1 VRFFSLERQA
11 MLSRWDNSCLENNV
25 NTIMTRYAIVSA
37 YINNQTDE
45 AWAEMKEAIA
55 KVDGLP
61 KVTIWR
67 DGSRSNGRSN
77 GATEVELRDV

>member
-1 VRFFSLERQA
+1 
-11 MLSRWDNSCLENNV
+11 M
-25 NTIMTRYAIVSA
+25 NTILTRYAIVSA

-45 AWAEMKEAIA
+45 AWAKMKDAIA

-67 DGSRSNGRSN
+67 DGSMVEWEVEPND
-77 GATEVELRDV
+77 AAEVELREV